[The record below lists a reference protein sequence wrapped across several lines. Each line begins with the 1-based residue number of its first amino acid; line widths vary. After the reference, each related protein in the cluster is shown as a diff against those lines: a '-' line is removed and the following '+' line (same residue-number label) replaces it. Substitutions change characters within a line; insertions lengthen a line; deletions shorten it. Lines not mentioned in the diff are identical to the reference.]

1 MKSNNNFDFNIQRA
15 NPTPVY
21 LQFKA
26 QLKANIRRQ
35 KLTPGT
41 KLPGIEALAENADI
55 GVKTAYKGL
64 SELIKERVCFK
75 RPKQGTFV
83 AGGKE
88 NNIATK
94 KICCIYHSG
103 SIADIERNII
113 LAEIYRGL
121 QERAS
126 ENGIDIFFITG
137 DPVDSLEF
145 YLENDKIE
153 LTGVIMLEW
162 DCYKEGVRLA
172 DIFPD
177 IRFVYLN
184 YHSEEFDETPRNI
197 YGIFNDDFSG
207 AFQVGE
213 YMVQTGHK
221 HLAVLS
227 IASLAEDNYRKRID
241 GFKLALEE
249 ADYDL
254 DSQLQIINES
264 ADSFQYSD
272 LRKIGCCLARKAFR
286 SGAHP
291 SGLFVVNDVL
301 ALGALD
307 YLTEHNLRSEVE
319 LFGYDNIFQSF
330 SKENNFSTVAI
341 DFRKMGKKAIDFIG
355 GNRSYSS
362 KYILLNPQLL
372 IRKSHFESENHK

>member
-1 MKSNNNFDFNIQRA
+1 MKSNTSFDFNIQRA
-15 NPTPVY
+15 DPLPVY
-21 LQFKA
+21 LQFKK
-26 QLKANIRRQ
+26 QLKANIRRK

-41 KLPGIEALAENADI
+41 KLPSIDELAASADI

-75 RPKQGTFV
+75 RPKKGTFV
-83 AGGKE
+83 ADDKGS
-88 NNIATK
+88 NVATK

-113 LAEIYRGL
+113 LASIYRGL
-121 QERAS
+121 QENAS
-126 ENGIDIFFITG
+126 ERGIDIFFLTG

-145 YLENDKIE
+145 YLANDKIE

-177 IRFVYLN
+177 IRFVYVN

-207 AFQVGE
+207 AFQVGS
-213 YMVQTGHK
+213 YMVQGGHK

-227 IASLAEDNYRKRID
+227 LPLIEDNYRKRIE
-241 GFKLALEE
+241 GFKQALLE

-254 DSQLQIINES
+254 DSQLQIIREPLAN
-264 ADSFQYSD
+264 FNNTN
-272 LRKIGCCLARKAFR
+272 LRQVGHCLAAKAF
-286 SGAHP
+286 SKAP
-291 SGLFVVNDVL
+291 YPTALFVVNDVL
-301 ALGALD
+301 ALGAHE
-307 YLTEHNLRSEVE
+307 YLIEHDLRSKVE
-319 LFGYDNIFQSF
+319 LFGYDNIFQDL
-330 SKENNFSTVAI
+330 SKDNNFSTVAI
-341 DFRKMGKKAIDFIG
+341 DFQRMGRKAIDLIG
-355 GNRSYSS
+355 GTKSYSS

-372 IRKSHFESENHK
+372 IRRSNFEPENK

>member
-21 LQFKA
+21 LQFKE
-26 QLKANIRRQ
+26 QLKANIRRK

-75 RPKQGTFV
+75 RPKKGTFV

-103 SIADIERNII
+103 SIADIERNMV
-113 LAEIYRGL
+113 LAPIYRGM
-121 QERAS
+121 QESAS
-126 ENGIDIFFITG
+126 KLGIDIFFLTG

-162 DCYKEGVRLA
+162 DCYKEGIRLA

-177 IRFVYLN
+177 IRFVYVN
-184 YHSEEFDETPRNI
+184 YHSEGFDDTPRNV
-197 YGIFNDDFSG
+197 YGVFNDDFSG
-207 AFQVGE
+207 AFQAGE
-213 YMVQTGHK
+213 YLIQAGHK
-221 HLAVLS
+221 KLAILS
-227 IASLAEDNYRKRID
+227 ITLSEDNYRKRVD

-249 ADYDL
+249 AGYDL
-254 DSQLQIINES
+254 DSQLKVIKEPLGN
-264 ADSFQYSD
+264 FNHTN
-272 LRKIGCCLARKAFR
+272 LREVGYALAAEAFCGKAPT
-286 SGAHP
+286 HP
-291 SGLFVVNDVL
+291 TALFVVNDVL

-307 YLTEHNLRSEVE
+307 YLTEHNLRSKVE
-319 LFGYDNIFQSF
+319 LFGYDNIFQDF

-341 DFRKMGKKAIDFIG
+341 DFQKMGEKAINLIG
-355 GNRSYSS
+355 GSGAYSS
-362 KYILLNPQLL
+362 KYIQLNPQLL
-372 IRKSHFESENHK
+372 IRKTDFNSTKQ